1 MQFMVIGYDGTD
13 EEALERRMR
22 ARPAH
27 VALGDK
33 MRDAGEMLMGAAI
46 LDENDKMIGSVLI
59 CDFESRADLEN
70 WLEAEPYVVGDVW
83 RDIQVTPCRVG
94 PSFVRK

>member
-59 CDFESRADLEN
+59 CDFESRVALEK

>member
-59 CDFESRADLEN
+59 CDFESRAALEN

>member
-33 MRDAGEMLMGAAI
+33 MRDTGEMLMGAAI

-59 CDFESRADLEN
+59 CDFESRAALEN

>member
-46 LDENDKMIGSVLI
+46 LDESDKMIGSVLI
-59 CDFESRADLEN
+59 CDFESRAALEN